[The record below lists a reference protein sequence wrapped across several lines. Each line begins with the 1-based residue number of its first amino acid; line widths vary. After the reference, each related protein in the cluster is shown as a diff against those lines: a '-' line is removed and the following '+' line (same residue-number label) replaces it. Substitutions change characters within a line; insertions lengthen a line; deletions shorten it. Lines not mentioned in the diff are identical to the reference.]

1 MTEQNPV
8 KKVQRHFW
16 MKPADLEYLQQ
27 VKEENRCISTT
38 QALELIIEQHRN
50 SHGNTAA
57 ALADAIEERL
67 KDTLTRIRL
76 ASNSS
81 ERTALILLDMVNA
94 LCVFEGVPGEI
105 TVQNNPAAAYPTG
118 KQHVEELKRS
128 YRAAALERRKKRKK

>member
-1 MTEQNPV
+1 M

-27 VKEENRCISTT
+27 IKEANLCTSTT

-50 SHGNTAA
+50 SFGNSAA
-57 ALADAIEERL
+57 ATALADAIEERL

-81 ERTALILLDMVNA
+81 EKTALILLDMVNA

-105 TVQNNPAAAYPTG
+105 TVQNNPAAAYLTG